1 MYSDFAW
8 WKSATTVMI
17 IYLLSIY
24 KELFYSRG
32 IIEFTIIKTIM
43 LRINSQKLRGY
54 NARGF
59 DI

>member
-32 IIEFTIIKTIM
+32 IIEFTIIK
-43 LRINSQKLRGY
+43 Y
-54 NARGF
+54 NYVAYKFTKTKRLQCKRV
-59 DI
+59 

>member
-1 MYSDFAW
+1 MYNDFAW